1 MVTDES
7 LHLVVWLPSVSVLG
21 PPGIQSYLVRYGDV
35 FDTGDCRCQEGPV
48 IPSLKVLGSLATLD
62 RLGKRFRP
70 PSVAVDQKLW
80 HRKFCR
86 SSSSG
91 TFQLVFLRSSGTYKS
106 IHIYIYISLNLFLR
120 AAFGVQNM
128 SVCNTH
134 EATRWRRNCS
144 LDISYESRQSAVVGL

>member
-106 IHIYIYISLNLFLR
+106 IHIYIYIHI
-120 AAFGVQNM
+120 
-128 SVCNTH
+128 T
-134 EATRWRRNCS
+134 
-144 LDISYESRQSAVVGL
+144 